1 MIFLVS
7 LVKHLEKNIMTS
19 LVFVIKHLKTKSV
32 HLISWD
38 EEFTEKSVA
47 HWSKAKLKGSEKE
60 NKNSNNEDAASE
72 HLTEEKAAK

>member
-1 MIFLVS
+1 
-7 LVKHLEKNIMTS
+7 MTS
-19 LVFVIKHLKTKSV
+19 LVFVIMVKHWKTKSDN
-32 HLISWD
+32 LISWD

-72 HLTEEKAAK
+72 HLTEEEAAK

>member
-1 MIFLVS
+1 MISQSDGELPRARNE
-7 LVKHLEKNIMTS
+7 LRYKMDKHCW
-19 LVFVIKHLKTKSV
+19 KTKSGY
-32 HLISWD
+32 LISWD

>member
-1 MIFLVS
+1 M
-7 LVKHLEKNIMTS
+7 
-19 LVFVIKHLKTKSV
+19 VFVILVKHLKTKSDN
-32 HLISWD
+32 LISWD

-47 HWSKAKLKGSEKE
+47 HWSEAKLKGSEKE